1 MIAITPL
8 NHTVPISD
16 FNRGKAGK
24 IFSDVKTSGLT
35 VVMKNNA
42 PECVLLSPDD
52 YSKLIER
59 LENAELL
66 AMASE
71 RLKDINLETT
81 ETFSLDE
88 VCKEADVKYPNND
101 EVEFNVYSW
110 DNIEE
115 RPLHFEL
122 DPKDIIDFV
131 TNDRCDNM
139 YPKLKDKTD
148 GAGLA
153 KAFNEKFHIDAIYR
167 FGK

>member
-1 MIAITPL
+1 MIAVTPL

-71 RLKDINLETT
+71 RLKDINLETA

-88 VCKEADVKYPNND
+88 MCEEANVKYSNND
-101 EVEFNVYSW
+101 EVEF
-110 DNIEE
+110 E
-115 RPLHFEL
+115 
-122 DPKDIIDFV
+122 
-131 TNDRCDNM
+131 
-139 YPKLKDKTD
+139 
-148 GAGLA
+148 
-153 KAFNEKFHIDAIYR
+153 
-167 FGK
+167 

>member
-1 MIAITPL
+1 
-8 NHTVPISD
+8 
-16 FNRGKAGK
+16 
-24 IFSDVKTSGLT
+24 
-35 VVMKNNA
+35 MKNNA

-101 EVEFNVYSW
+101 EVEF
-110 DNIEE
+110 E
-115 RPLHFEL
+115 
-122 DPKDIIDFV
+122 
-131 TNDRCDNM
+131 
-139 YPKLKDKTD
+139 
-148 GAGLA
+148 
-153 KAFNEKFHIDAIYR
+153 
-167 FGK
+167 

>member
-66 AMASE
+66 AIASE

-88 VCKEADVKYPNND
+88 VCEEANVKYSNND
-101 EVEFNVYSW
+101 EVEF
-110 DNIEE
+110 E
-115 RPLHFEL
+115 
-122 DPKDIIDFV
+122 
-131 TNDRCDNM
+131 
-139 YPKLKDKTD
+139 
-148 GAGLA
+148 
-153 KAFNEKFHIDAIYR
+153 
-167 FGK
+167 

>member
-59 LENAELL
+59 LENFIDICIPQCRAF
-66 AMASE
+66 SKS
-71 RLKDINLETT
+71 LKCFSFRKEHSFIFTHSSQFVIHIN
-81 ETFSLDE
+81 
-88 VCKEADVKYPNND
+88 
-101 EVEFNVYSW
+101 
-110 DNIEE
+110 
-115 RPLHFEL
+115 
-122 DPKDIIDFV
+122 
-131 TNDRCDNM
+131 
-139 YPKLKDKTD
+139 
-148 GAGLA
+148 
-153 KAFNEKFHIDAIYR
+153 
-167 FGK
+167 